1 MRTLVTGG
9 AGFQGSHIVEQ
20 CLLDGHEVTILNT
33 FSEEAKRVTALF
45 SGDVSVVWGSVTDP
59 EIVKKTLRGQDMVIH
74 LAARI
79 NVDESI
85 GAPSSFLY
93 TNLTG
98 TYNVLE
104 GVREQACRL
113 IYAST
118 CEVYGSVGPTPA
130 GEESALRPH
139 SPYAA
144 SKAAADLLCSAYR
157 KTYGIDVTIL
167 RPCNIFGPRQ
177 KSGSG
182 GAVIPIFV
190 HRALAGKPLVVYGTG
205 EQRREY
211 MYVDD
216 LVAAY
221 KLVLDRTDLQDE
233 VINVA
238 TGESPS
244 IREIAEYIGE
254 RLSAPVE
261 YGHGRPGEVM
271 GFELDSGKAARLGF
285 SPKVSF
291 WNGLRK
297 YMSWAEATQVSSP
310 GHQQ

>member
-1 MRTLVTGG
+1 MKLLVTGG
-9 AGFQGSHIVEQ
+9 AGFQGSHVVEQ

-33 FSEEAKRVTALF
+33 LSEDAKRCTQPF
-45 SGDVSVVWGSVTDP
+45 KGDVSIVWGSVTDP
-59 EIVKKTLRGQDMVIH
+59 EIVKKTLRGQDVVIH
-74 LAARI
+74 MAARI

-85 GAPSSFLY
+85 GEPSSFLF

-104 GVREQACRL
+104 GVREQECRL
-113 IYAST
+113 IYSST
-118 CEVYGSVGPTPA
+118 CEVYGAVGPTAA
-130 GEESALRPH
+130 GEGSALRPH

-221 KLVLDRTDLQDE
+221 KLVLDRTDLEDE

-238 TGESPS
+238 SGESPS

-254 RLSAPVE
+254 RLNAPVE
-261 YGHGRPGEVM
+261 YGSSRPGEVM
-271 GFELDSGKAARLGF
+271 AFELDSEKASRLGF
-285 SPKVSF
+285 NPKVPF
-291 WNGLRK
+291 WDGLRK
-297 YMSWAEATQVSSP
+297 YIQWAEATHVSSP
-310 GHQQ
+310 EQQQ

>member
-1 MRTLVTGG
+1 MKVLITGG
-9 AGFQGSHIVEQ
+9 AGFQGSHIAEQ
-20 CLLDGHEVTILNT
+20 CLRDGHDVTILNT
-33 FSEEAKRVTALF
+33 FSEEAKRETERF
-45 SGDVSVVWGSVTDP
+45 RGDVSTVWGSVTDP
-59 EIVKKTLRGQDMVIH
+59 EIVKKTLRGQDVVIH

-85 GAPSSFLY
+85 AAPSSFLH

-113 IYAST
+113 IYASS

-190 HRALAGKPLVVYGTG
+190 HRALAGKPLVVYGVG

-221 KLVLDRTDLQDE
+221 KLVLDRTDLQGE

-238 TGESPS
+238 SGESPS

-254 RLSAPVE
+254 RLNAPLE
-261 YGHGRPGEVM
+261 YGPSRPGEVM
-271 GFELDSGKAARLGF
+271 AFELDSGKAVRLGF

-291 WNGLRK
+291 WKGLRK
-297 YMSWAEATQVSSP
+297 YMRWAEAALVSSP
-310 GHQQ
+310 GRQ

>member
-1 MRTLVTGG
+1 MRTLITGG
-9 AGFQGSHIVEQ
+9 AGFQGSHMVEQ
-20 CLLDGHEVTILNT
+20 CLLDGHEVAILNT
-33 FSEEAKRVTALF
+33 FSEEAERVADLF

-59 EIVKKTLRGQDMVIH
+59 EIVKKTLRGQDVVIH

-104 GVREQACRL
+104 GVREQGCRL

-118 CEVYGSVGPTPA
+118 CEVYGSVGSTPA

-157 KTYGIDVTIL
+157 KTYGIDVTIM

-190 HRALAGKPLVVYGTG
+190 HRALAGEPLVVYGTG

-221 KLVLDRTDLQDE
+221 KLVIDRADLQGE

-244 IREIAEYIGE
+244 VREIAEYIGE

-261 YGHGRPGEVM
+261 YGDSRPGEVM
-271 GFELDSGKAARLGF
+271 GFELDSGRATRLGF

-297 YMSWAEATQVSSP
+297 YMRWAEETQVSSP